1 MQGEEKPRTSQGE
14 SATRPSKY
22 TALETMPL
30 RSSLNKPRM
39 TLPEGDKS
47 SSSKHFYLR
56 KSKNDLGLSY
66 NASQFSSYLSAQK
79 ENIDENMSSTLRGY
93 LNLKKDKLLSQSKK
107 FSGIL
112 EPKKSGG
119 TNMQQPLLGQ
129 SKESNE
135 HLLREK
141 LTLIRA
147 SQESQIGGGS
157 RFANQRTHTAPSEQ
171 VAARPVLQEL
181 PSNRPRPDKP
191 EVCPD
196 TPKKAHAR
204 KTKVEVRDSYEK
216 DISVVKSSVQLD
228 PTRRSTQESG
238 VIKSYAVNTNEG
250 LVRNYNEDRVSI
262 ILNIMQSG
270 KQADGKWPKCAFF
283 GVYDGHC
290 GSACAEFLRDNLHKF
305 ILRDKHF
312 PASPKDA
319 LREGIL
325 KAENEFLK
333 KCLDA
338 KGELVEKS
346 GSCALVLLVVNETC
360 YVANL
365 GDSRAVLSKDGGK
378 HASSLTKDHKPCAPT
393 EKERI
398 LKAGGKVYRTQIQT
412 ISLESDKG
420 EEVEKEE
427 IVNGPYRVFPG
438 RLSVS
443 RTFGDFEAKLQ
454 KYGGNPN
461 VVIVEPEIFEVP
473 IDNSSDFILL
483 GCDGLFDRFTSEDL
497 VSRIW
502 ETSSSKVWKGNYHE
516 VAAEV
521 VEGVFADTF
530 QRKAWDNITVIL
542 ICFKNMFDTLLRMK
556 TRLYKSEKDP
566 RLVPN

>member
-1 MQGEEKPRTSQGE
+1 MPE
-14 SATRPSKY
+14 S
-22 TALETMPL
+22 
-30 RSSLNKPRM
+30 
-39 TLPEGDKS
+39 DKS

-79 ENIDENMSSTLRGY
+79 ENVDDNLSSTLRGY
-93 LNLKKDKLLSQSKK
+93 LNLKKDKLLGQSKK
-107 FSGIL
+107 FNGIL
-112 EPKKSGG
+112 DPKKSGAS
-119 TNMQQPLLGQ
+119 TNNVQQSSH
-129 SKESNE
+129 SKENNE
-135 HLLREK
+135 NLLREK
-141 LTLIRA
+141 LTLVRA
-147 SQESQIGGGS
+147 SQENPLVSTVRIS
-157 RFANQRTHTAPSEQ
+157 SQRTHTAPSETT
-171 VAARPVLQEL
+171 ATRPVLQEIS
-181 PSNRPRPDKP
+181 SNRPLHEKP
-191 EVCPD
+191 QTVFSQPEKSGD
-196 TPKKAHAR
+196 TPKKVAAR

-216 DISVVKSSVQLD
+216 DISVVKNSVQLD

-270 KQADGKWPKCAFF
+270 KHSDSKWPKCAFF
-283 GVYDGHC
+283 GIYDGHC

-312 PASPKDA
+312 PANPKEA

-338 KGELVEKS
+338 KGELIEKS
-346 GSCALVLLVVNETC
+346 GSCALILLVVNEVC
-360 YVANL
+360 FVANV
-365 GDSRAVLSKDGGK
+365 GDSRAILSKDGGRTA
-378 HASSLTKDHKPCAPT
+378 HSLTKDHKPCVPS

-398 LKAGGKVYRTQIQT
+398 MKAGGKIYRTQIQT

-420 EEVEKEE
+420 EEIEKEE

-473 IDNSSDFILL
+473 IDSSSDFILL
-483 GCDGLFDRFTSEDL
+483 GCDGLFDRFTSEEL
-497 VSRIW
+497 VGRIW
-502 ETSSSKVWKGNYHE
+502 ETSSTKVWKGNYHE
-516 VAAEV
+516 VAAEM
-521 VEGVFADTF
+521 VEGIFADTF

-542 ICFKNMFDTLLRMK
+542 ICFKNLFDSLLRMK

-566 RLVPN
+566 RPVLPN